1 MRLTQKLLLLFVP
14 ILIVT
19 ISSLGFLSYYLA
31 KKHTQERELYL
42 LEILT
47 RQVTQSIVEDRVE
60 LLIQSGLAEIES
72 FKTAYQNEIF
82 AEFTKL
88 QQETG
93 KSFHIVHQP
102 SSTLVYTSTPSMI
115 ATSLI
120 NVTWPKDQMF
130 LSGTYTENDQQRLF
144 SGFYF
149 AYWEWEVFVTES
161 VDIIAQPINRLRI
174 ITVFATIFTS
184 LFGSLLLWWI
194 SNRVIIGRVKK
205 LKEATQVISQT
216 KKHLPIAFTSK
227 DELSDLADELTFMS
241 IEIEDSIEKIEA
253 ANRAKNEFLATIS
266 HEIRTPLNGLIGSA
280 QLLNN
285 TTLTSAQHEYVDALL
300 KSSQTLS
307 SVINDVLDL
316 SKIESGKLAIEHTPV
331 YPIELKQTLEVIFAK
346 LALENGTKLY
356 CNCDID
362 AQTYIYSDPVRLR
375 QILFN
380 LVSNAVKFTVQ
391 GAIHIEMK
399 LVPPVH
405 KNGEITNGLNTN
417 KSSTNEP
424 HHFCITVQ
432 DTGIGIEESRLDAVF
447 ESFTQSDTSTTRNY
461 GGTGLGLT
469 IVKKILTL
477 LDGTISVVSKINEG
491 STFTVAVPVDVGISE
506 HSITTQTLPQSLD
519 KEPVKLLTI
528 LLVEDNEINT
538 MVAQHMLEQN
548 GYRVLSVKNGQD
560 AVTAVQAHQFD
571 LVLMDIHMPIMDGE
585 EATKQ
590 IRALPDTRLANIPII
605 GLTAEAFAARHKT
618 FLAIGMND
626 VITKPIDQTNM
637 ISTIQKVMFAFT
649 E

>member
-1 MRLTQKLLLLFVP
+1 VRLTQKLLLSFVP

-31 KKHTQERELYL
+31 KQHTQERELYF

-47 RQVTQSIVEDRVE
+47 RQVTQSIVENRVE

-72 FKTAYQNEIF
+72 FKTAYQSEVF

-102 SSTLVYTSTPSMI
+102 SGTLVYTSTPSII
-115 ATSLI
+115 ASSLVNI
-120 NVTWPKDQMF
+120 TWPKDRIF

-149 AYWEWEVFVTES
+149 AYWEWEVFVSES
-161 VDIIAQPINRLRI
+161 VDIIAQPINQLRS
-174 ITVFATIFTS
+174 ITIFATIFAST
-184 LFGSLLLWWI
+184 FGSLLFWWI
-194 SNRVIIGRVKK
+194 SNRVIIGPVKQ
-205 LKEATQVISQT
+205 LKKATQVISKT
-216 KKHLPIAFTSK
+216 KKHIPIKFSSQ
-227 DELSDLADELTFMS
+227 DELSDLANELTSMS
-241 IEIEDSIEKIEA
+241 IEIEDSIEKIET
-253 ANRAKNEFLATIS
+253 ANRAKNDFLATIS

-285 TTLTSAQHEYVDALL
+285 TTLTPAQNEYVDALL

-316 SKIESGKLAIEHTPV
+316 SKIESGKLAIDNTPV
-331 YPIELKQTLEVIFAK
+331 YPIELMQTVEVIFVK
-346 LALENGTKLY
+346 LAQENGTRLT
-356 CNCDID
+356 CHCSID
-362 AQTYIYSDPVRLR
+362 EQTYIYSDPVRLR
-375 QILFN
+375 QILLN
-380 LVSNAVKFTVQ
+380 LVSNAVKFTVHGSIQ
-391 GAIHIEMK
+391 ISMK
-399 LVPPVH
+399 LVPPALQ
-405 KNGEITNGLNTN
+405 NNADI
-417 KSSTNEP
+417 NEP
-424 HHFCITVQ
+424 HLFYIIVT

-447 ESFTQSDTSTTRNY
+447 ESFTQSDSSTTRNY

-469 IVKKILTL
+469 IVKKILAL
-477 LDGTISVVSKINEG
+477 LNGTISVSSKINEG
-491 STFTVAVPVDVGISE
+491 STFTVAVPVNIGISE
-506 HSITTQTLPQSLD
+506 HSITTQTLPQSLE

-538 MVAQHMLEQN
+538 MVAQHMLEQI
-548 GYRVLSVKNGQD
+548 GYRVISVTNGQY
-560 AVTAVQAHQFD
+560 AVAAVQAHQFD

-590 IRALPDTRLANIPII
+590 IRALPDKRLATIPII
-605 GLTAEAFAARHKT
+605 GLIAEAFADRHKE
-618 FLAIGMND
+618 FIAIGMND
-626 VITKPIDQTNM
+626 VITKPINQISM
-637 ISTIQKVMFAFT
+637 ITTIQKVMFAST

>member
-31 KKHTQERELYL
+31 KQHTQEREIYL
-42 LEILT
+42 LEMLT

-60 LLIQSGLAEIES
+60 LLIQSGLAEIDS
-72 FKTAYQNEIF
+72 FKTAYQNEVF
-82 AEFTKL
+82 TELTKL

-102 SSTLVYTSTPSMI
+102 SGKLVYTSTPSAI
-115 ATSLI
+115 ASSLTNI
-120 NVTWPKDQMF
+120 SWPKDKIF
-130 LSGTYTENDQQRLF
+130 FSGTYTDNDQQRLF

-149 AYWEWEVFVTES
+149 AYWEWEIFVTES
-161 VDIIAQPINRLRI
+161 VDIIAQPINQLRI
-174 ITVFATIFTS
+174 ITVFATIFAS
-184 LFGSLLLWWI
+184 LFGSLVLWWI

-216 KKHLPIAFTSK
+216 KKHIPIAFTSQ

-241 IEIEDSIEKIEA
+241 LEIEDSIEKIEA
-253 ANRAKNEFLATIS
+253 ANRAKNDFLATIS

-331 YPIELKQTLEVIFAK
+331 YPIELMQTLEVIFAK
-346 LALENGTKLY
+346 LALENGTQLY

-362 AQTYIYSDPVRLR
+362 EQTYIYSDPVRLR

-391 GAIHIEMK
+391 GSIHISMK
-399 LVPPVH
+399 LAPPVV
-405 KNGEITNGLNTN
+405 KNGETIDALDTHDSL
-417 KSSTNEP
+417 KNEP
-424 HHFCITVQ
+424 HQFCISVQ

-447 ESFTQSDTSTTRNY
+447 ESFTQSDSSTTRNY

-477 LDGTISVVSKINEG
+477 LGGSVSVTSKINEG
-491 STFTVAVPVDVGISE
+491 STFTVTVPVDIGISE
-506 HSITTQTLPQSLD
+506 NPIPTQVLPQPID
-519 KEPVKLLTI
+519 KAPIKPLTI

-548 GYRVLSVKNGQD
+548 GYRVISVINGED
-560 AVTAVQAHQFD
+560 AVAAVQAHQFD

-590 IRALPDTRLANIPII
+590 IRALPDKRLASIPII
-605 GLTAEAFAARHKT
+605 GLTAEAFTARHKA

-626 VITKPIDQTNM
+626 VITKPIEQTSM